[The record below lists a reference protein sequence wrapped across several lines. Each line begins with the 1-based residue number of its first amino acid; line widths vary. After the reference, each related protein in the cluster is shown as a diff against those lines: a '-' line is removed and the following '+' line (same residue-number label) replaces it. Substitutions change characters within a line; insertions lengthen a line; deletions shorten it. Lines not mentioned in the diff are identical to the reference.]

1 MKDDLI
7 DVLDC
12 QEAEAIQSAIVEHLK
27 QRGPVRSYCQGA
39 SQNGCGRAFASRQAM
54 NARSPIFISL
64 QAQLNARR
72 LLFMIRHE

>member
-27 QRGPVRSYCQGA
+27 QRADQSEAIAKELRKTAADALSQAASHEREVANFRQLAGAIERAPV
-39 SQNGCGRAFASRQAM
+39 AFYD
-54 NARSPIFISL
+54 PP
-64 QAQLNARR
+64 
-72 LLFMIRHE
+72 